1 MILLRNRY
9 RHQSDEELMRLILRG
24 QEKALEELYNRY
36 HKKIYFYFI
45 RMLNND
51 EEKAKDFL
59 QDIFMKIIE
68 KPDFFDS
75 DKKFSTWIYA
85 VAYNLCKNEYRRIST
100 RRAFLEAEKLGSLDR
115 TESGSYHAFDKKIDL
130 NKFHSALIKE
140 LEKFKEIYR
149 HIFVLRFHE
158 NLTINQISEITGCK
172 EGTVKSRLFY
182 MTKKLSAQLQHYNP
196 MKNEDASYANEK

>member
-1 MILLRNRY
+1 MAF
-9 RHQSDEELMRLILRG
+9 ILRG
-24 QEKALEELYNRY
+24 QEKALEELYHRY
-36 HKKIYFYFI
+36 HKKIYFYLI

-68 KPDFFDS
+68 KPDLFDPA
-75 DKKFSTWIYA
+75 KKFSTWLYA

-100 RRAFLEAEKLGSLDR
+100 QRAFLQEEKMRHSDKTENSL
-115 TESGSYHAFDKKIDL
+115 YHAFDRRIDL
-130 NKFHSALIKE
+130 NKFHNDLMRE
-140 LEKFKEIYR
+140 LEKFQEIYR

-172 EGTVKSRLFY
+172 EGTVKSRLFN
-182 MTKKLSAQLQHYNP
+182 MSK
-196 MKNEDASYANEK
+196 